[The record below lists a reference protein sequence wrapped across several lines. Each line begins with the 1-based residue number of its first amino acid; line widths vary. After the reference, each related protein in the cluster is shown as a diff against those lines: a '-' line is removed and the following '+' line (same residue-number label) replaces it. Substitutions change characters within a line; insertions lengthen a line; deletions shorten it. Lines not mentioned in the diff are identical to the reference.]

1 MKDDR
6 IYQNYEKF
14 CKDMENTDLLQIDNI
29 TLEREDNYG
38 TVSIPLT
45 QQMMMD
51 DFIEQVMQFL
61 NLKVLYAYKDNDG
74 QHYKSVTYSM
84 PYQDELYV
92 IGIESHQHG
101 AVDDIQVLFYESME
115 DMLSNLFCELTALKY
130 VVGEVMEK
138 QKLEEVYALFM

>member
-61 NLKVLYAYKDNDG
+61 NLKVLYAY
-74 QHYKSVTYSM
+74 
-84 PYQDELYV
+84 
-92 IGIESHQHG
+92 
-101 AVDDIQVLFYESME
+101 
-115 DMLSNLFCELTALKY
+115 
-130 VVGEVMEK
+130 
-138 QKLEEVYALFM
+138 